1 MNDRDVNVVNDVIFS
16 WISVLPTMRYACAL
30 DLMFH
35 VRKSYMIRFHLSF
48 CTINLTP
55 SVFCSFNSLFCFY
68 LSAKE
73 GQKQLTYNLDLFQLY
88 ACMLS
93 DLCTA
98 SNFFSVGV
106 FVLDGVADSVRQHQ
120 MWLVYVVLSKSPQQ
134 MEASE
139 QCIGRKLGNWINM
152 KWMWS

>member
-1 MNDRDVNVVNDVIFS
+1 MNDRDVNVVNDVIFG

-73 GQKQLTYNLDLFQLY
+73 GQKTTHVQPWSFSTVCMHAFWPMYCIKFLFCWCFCFRRSSGQ
-88 ACMLS
+88 CQTTS
-93 DLCTA
+93 NVTGLCGLEQISTA
-98 SNFFSVGV
+98 NG
-106 FVLDGVADSVRQHQ
+106 
-120 MWLVYVVLSKSPQQ
+120 SKWA
-134 MEASE
+134 MY
-139 QCIGRKLGNWINM
+139 RK
-152 KWMWS
+152 KTR